1 MNFIDKD
8 MLSAILRQGHMVL
21 ANAKVNLSIDVLG
34 VRPDNGYHIVK
45 MIMQQIPLHDR
56 LFFFIGE
63 KAQYFPNKTPIDN
76 QISLACNTRRL
87 PLNEK
92 NLVYKAARLLLDD
105 YKITDPVTV
114 YIDKHIPSGG
124 GLGGGSADAAAVLK
138 AINKIFVLGL
148 NNSQLHEYGKKLGSD
163 VPFMIDG
170 GAGLAEGTGTD
181 LSSLTSL
188 KKGYLLLVNPNIF
201 LSTELVYKTLD
212 EMDLPE
218 EAHPDTDL
226 LLKALEEQDFYTF
239 AKNMKNV
246 LEVPAFKLQPDVGLL
261 KQDIAQRGAV
271 GAMMSG
277 SGATVFGLY
286 DDENKAKEAMAYYRS
301 RKFFSTC
308 TPLY

>member
-1 MNFIDKD
+1 MNFTEKD
-8 MLSAILRQGHMVL
+8 YLASILRKGEMVI

-34 VRPDNGYHIVK
+34 VRPEDGYHLVK

-63 KAQYFPNKTPIDN
+63 KSHILPETTPIDN
-76 QISLACNTRRL
+76 QISLACNSRRL

-92 NLVYKAARLLLDD
+92 NLVYKAAKLLLDEAR
-105 YKITDPVTV
+105 ISDPVSI
-114 YIDKHIPSGG
+114 YIEKHIPAGG
-124 GLGGGSADAAAVLK
+124 GLGGGSADAAGVL
-138 AINKIFVLGL
+138 LGL
-148 NNSQLHEYGKKLGSD
+148 NRIFCLGKTLPELYSFGKMLGSD
-163 VPFMIDG
+163 VPFMISG

-181 LSSLTSL
+181 LTRLSPL

-212 EMDLPE
+212 EMEVPDE
-218 EAHPDTDL
+218 SHPDTDL
-226 LLKALEEQDFYTF
+226 LLEALRAQDFYTF

-246 LEVPAFKLQPDVGLL
+246 LELPAFQIKPEVKEL
-261 KQDIAQRGAV
+261 KEDILNRGAV

-286 DDENKAKEAMAYYRS
+286 DNEQKAKEAMFYYRS
-301 RKFFSTC
+301 RKFFSTF